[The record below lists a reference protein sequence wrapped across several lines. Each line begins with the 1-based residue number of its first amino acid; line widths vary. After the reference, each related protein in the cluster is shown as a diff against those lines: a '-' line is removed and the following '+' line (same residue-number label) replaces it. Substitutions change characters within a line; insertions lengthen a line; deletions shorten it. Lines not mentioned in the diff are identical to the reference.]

1 MKRKYLFVIIILTLL
16 LFAAIVVAALVHK
29 DSITK
34 QNNLYATIGQQNS
47 KITELNNAIT
57 ELSRTTTIYRTT
69 RDIKSNEVLTVND
82 IEEIQ
87 VGVNMAAGYTT
98 KLEELI
104 GMTATCDIGKN
115 EVLYG
120 SMVYPVEM
128 RSDYR
133 TLDVLCDRQPIGF
146 SKGDTVDVRITFPN
160 GQDFLLLSKK
170 LVDDVYGKAVRIVVD
185 EKDILIYKSAEADW
199 ARFYKNGT
207 PGSSVQIYCTTYIA
221 AGAQDASKQYYP
233 IQVKLP
239 DKETTEGSTLWVA
252 LNNYNLTEA
261 DLNDWLQVDRLEF
274 ENALT
279 AYDYYWNDNVTYN
292 VTYYTRTDEMLG
304 MATWVGAETETAM
317 FTCFAGDDEDYEYNI
332 QLAFGK
338 EALDNSD
345 GLSKIVAKR
354 VDKQFMYD
362 HEGGAA
368 AVSEA
373 KVIRDNMYI
382 EASNAYA
389 ERRTAMI
396 QARADAKLEYERKLN
411 QGLVVLPWNDSM
423 FDEEQWESDYSS
435 GVLDYIK
442 QKEEQEAEDAKKN
455 DKNMNDVIVVE

>member
-1 MKRKYLFVIIILTLL
+1 MKKKYLTAIIVLTIL
-16 LFAAIVVAALVHK
+16 LFAAIVVAALIHK
-29 DSITK
+29 DSVNK
-34 QNNLYATIGQQNS
+34 QNNLYATIGQQNA

-57 ELSRTTTIYRTT
+57 ELSRTTTVYRTN
-69 RDIKSNEVLTVND
+69 RDIKSNEVLTADD

-87 VGVNMAAGYTT
+87 VGVNMAAGYST

-104 GMTATCDIGKN
+104 GMTAMCDIGKN
-115 EVLYG
+115 EVLY
-120 SMVYPVEM
+120 STMVYPVEL

-207 PGSSVQIYCTTYIA
+207 AGSSVQIYCTTYVA
-221 AGAQDASKQYYP
+221 AGSQDANKQYYP

-239 DKETTEGSTLWVA
+239 DKQTTEGSTLWVA

-279 AYDYYWNDNVTYN
+279 AYDFYWNDNITYDVTYH
-292 VTYYTRTDEMLG
+292 TRTDEMLG
-304 MATWVGAETETAM
+304 LSTWVGSEQTKAQ
-317 FTCFAGDDEDYEYNI
+317 FTCFAGDEEAYDYNI
-332 QLAFGK
+332 ELAFGK
-338 EALDNSD
+338 AALNNSD
-345 GLSKIVAKR
+345 GLSKVVAKEIR
-354 VDKQFMYD
+354 REFMYD
-362 HEGGAA
+362 HEGGAK
-368 AVSEA
+368 AVSDA
-373 KVIRDNMYI
+373 KIQRDNMYI
-382 EASNAYA
+382 DASNAFA

-396 QARADAKLEYERKLN
+396 KAREDAKYEYNQKLE

-423 FDEEQWESDYSS
+423 FDEAQWESDFSS
-435 GVLDYIK
+435 GVLDYVK
-442 QKEEQEAEDAKKN
+442 AREEEDKKKN
-455 DKNMNDVIVVE
+455 EEDQYTVPVISVQ

>member
-1 MKRKYLFVIIILTLL
+1 MKKKYLTAIIVLAVM
-16 LFAAIVVAALVHK
+16 LFAAIVTAALIHK
-29 DSITK
+29 DSVDK
-34 QNNLYATIGQQNS
+34 QNNLYATIGQQNA

-57 ELSRTTTIYRTT
+57 EMSRTTTIYRTT
-69 RDIKSNEVLTVND
+69 RDIKSNEVLTSDD

-87 VGVNMAAGYTT
+87 VGVNLAAGYSTT
-98 KLEELI
+98 LDELI
-104 GMTATCDIGKN
+104 GMTAMNDIGKN

-120 SMVYPVEM
+120 TMVYPVEL

-170 LVDDVYGKAVRIVVD
+170 LVADVYGNAVRIVVD

-221 AGAQDASKQYYP
+221 AGSQDASKQYYP

-279 AYDYYWNDNVTYN
+279 AYDYYWNDNVTYE
-292 VTYYTRTDEMLG
+292 VTLHTRTHEMLG
-304 MATWVGAETETAM
+304 LATWVGAETETAT
-317 FTCFAGDDEDYEYNI
+317 FTCFAGDEEAYEHNLV
-332 QLAFGK
+332 LAFGK
-338 EALDNSD
+338 TAVKNEDN
-345 GLSKIVAKR
+345 LSKIVAEEIDR
-354 VDKQFMYD
+354 TFMYD
-362 HEGGAA
+362 HEGGAK

-373 KVIRDNMYI
+373 KITRDNMYI
-382 EASNAYA
+382 DASNDYA
-389 ERRTAMI
+389 QRRTAMI
-396 QARADAKLEYERKLN
+396 QARLDAKEAYEAKLE

-423 FDEEQWESDYSS
+423 FDEAQWESDYSS
-435 GVLDYIK
+435 GVLEYVK
-442 QKEEQEAEDAKKN
+442 QKEKEEEEKIDPSEKAPI
-455 DKNMNDVIVVE
+455 IVQ

>member
-1 MKRKYLFVIIILTLL
+1 MKKKYLTAIIVLAVL
-16 LFAAIVVAALVHK
+16 LFAAIVAAALIHK
-29 DSITK
+29 DSVNK
-34 QNNLYATIGQQNS
+34 QNNLYATIGQQNA

-57 ELSRTTTIYRTT
+57 EMSRTTTIYRTT
-69 RDIKSNEVLTVND
+69 RDVKSNEVLTSED

-87 VGVNMAAGYTT
+87 VGVNLAAGYSTT
-98 KLEELI
+98 LDELI
-104 GMTATCDIGKN
+104 GMTAMNDIGKN
-115 EVLYG
+115 EVLY
-120 SMVYPVEM
+120 STMVYPVEL

-170 LVDDVYGKAVRIVVD
+170 LVDDVYGNAVRIVVD

-221 AGAQDASKQYYP
+221 AGSQDASKQYYP

-292 VTYYTRTDEMLG
+292 VTLHTRTNEMYGL
-304 MATWVGAETETAM
+304 ATWVGAETEEAT
-317 FTCFAGDDEDYEYNI
+317 FTCFAGDDEAYERNLI
-332 QLAFGK
+332 LAFGK
-338 EALDNSD
+338 RAVEEDNN
-345 GLSKIVAKR
+345 LSKIVAQEIDR
-354 VDKQFMYD
+354 TFMYD

-373 KVIRDNMYI
+373 KIQRDNMYI
-382 EASNAYA
+382 DASNAYA

-396 QARADAKLEYERKLN
+396 QARLDAKAEYEAKLE

-423 FDEEQWESDYSS
+423 FDEAQWESDYSS
-435 GVLDYIK
+435 GVLEYVEQQK
-442 QKEEQEAEDAKKN
+442 KEEEEAVDPSAK
-455 DKNMNDVIVVE
+455 VPIIVQ

>member
-1 MKRKYLFVIIILTLL
+1 MKKKYLYGIIVLALF
-16 LFAAIVVAALVHK
+16 LFAAIVIAALIYK

-34 QNNLYATIGQQNS
+34 QNALNETIGQQNAT
-47 KITELNNAIT
+47 IQTLNGAIA
-57 ELSRTTTIYRTT
+57 ELSATTTVYRTK
-69 RDIKSNEVLTVND
+69 RAIKSNEVLTPDD

-87 VGVNMAAGYTT
+87 VGVNMAAGYST
-98 KLEELI
+98 KLEDLI
-104 GMTATCDIGKN
+104 GMTAMNDIGKN
-115 EVLYG
+115 EVLYAP
-120 SMVYPVEM
+120 MVYPVEM

-146 SKGDTVDVRITFPN
+146 SRGDTVDVRITFPN

-170 LVDDVYGKAVRIVVD
+170 LVDDVYGNAVRIVVD

-207 PGSSVQIYCTTYIA
+207 PGSSVQIYCTTYLA
-221 AGAQDASKQYYP
+221 AGSQAASKQYYP

-279 AYDYYWNDNVTYN
+279 AYDYYWNDNITYAVTYL
-292 VTYYTRTDEMLG
+292 TRTDEMLG
-304 MATWVGAETETAM
+304 LATWVGAEQVSAE
-317 FTCFAGDDEDYEYNI
+317 FTCFAGDESAYKHNI
-332 QLAFGK
+332 ELAFGK
-338 EALDNSD
+338 EALRTED
-345 GLSKIVAKR
+345 GLSKITAR
-354 VDKQFMYD
+354 EINRDFMYD
-362 HEGGAA
+362 HEGGAK

-373 KVIRDNMYI
+373 KIQRDNMYI
-382 EASNAYA
+382 AANNAYA
-389 ERRTAMI
+389 ERRMAMI
-396 QARADAKLEYERKLN
+396 QARADAQLEYEQKLE

-423 FDEEQWESDYSS
+423 FDEARWEEDYSS
-435 GVLDYIK
+435 GVLEYLK
-442 QKEEQEAEDAKKN
+442 AKEEEEKELAEQEKN
-455 DKNMNDVIVVE
+455 EIPVLIVE

>member
-1 MKRKYLFVIIILTLL
+1 MKKKFLAAIIVLTVL
-16 LFAAIVVAALVHK
+16 LFGAIVVAALIHK
-29 DSITK
+29 DSVNK
-34 QNNLYATIGQQNS
+34 QNALYETISQQNT

-57 ELSRTTTIYRTT
+57 ELSQTTTVYRTS
-69 RDIKSNEVLTVND
+69 RAIKSNEVLSAAD

-87 VGVNMAAGYTT
+87 VGVNMAAGYST
-98 KLEELI
+98 KLEDLI
-104 GMTATCDIGKN
+104 GMTAMNDIGKN
-115 EVLYG
+115 EVLYAP
-120 SMVYPVEM
+120 MVYPVEM

-170 LVDDVYGKAVRIVVD
+170 LVDDVYGNAVRIVVD

-207 PGSSVQIYCTTYIA
+207 PGSSVQIYCTTYLA
-221 AGAQDASKQYYP
+221 AGSQDASKQYYP

-279 AYDYYWNDNVTYN
+279 AYDYYWNDNVTYD

-304 MATWVGAETETAM
+304 FATWVGAETEHAT
-317 FTCFAGDDEDYEYNI
+317 FTCFAGDEEAYEYNI
-332 QLAFGK
+332 RLAFGK

-345 GLSKIVAKR
+345 GLSKIVAKQ
-354 VDKQFMYD
+354 VDKEFIYD
-362 HEGGAA
+362 HEGGAK

-373 KVIRDNMYI
+373 KINRDNMYI
-382 EASNAYA
+382 DASNDYA

-396 QARADAKLEYERKLN
+396 QARADAKLAYEEKLN
-411 QGLVVLPWNDSM
+411 QGLVFVPWNDSM
-423 FDEEQWESDYSS
+423 FDEAQWESDYSS
-435 GVLDYIK
+435 GVLEFVK
-442 QKEEQEAEDAKKN
+442 AKEEENKKN
-455 DKNMNDVIVVE
+455 EKDKENETPVIIVQ

>member
-1 MKRKYLFVIIILTLL
+1 MKKKYLIAIIVLAVM
-16 LFAAIVVAALVHK
+16 LFAAIVAAALIHK
-29 DSITK
+29 DSVKK
-34 QNNLYATIGQQNS
+34 QNALYSTIGQQNAT
-47 KITELNNAIT
+47 ITELNNAIT
-57 ELSRTTTIYRTT
+57 EMSRTTTIYRTT
-69 RDIKSNEVLTVND
+69 RDIKSNEVLTPDD

-87 VGVNMAAGYTT
+87 VGVNMAAGYST
-98 KLEELI
+98 KLEELV
-104 GMTATCDIGKN
+104 GMTAMNDIGKN
-115 EVLYG
+115 EVLY
-120 SMVYPVEM
+120 STMVYPVEL

-170 LVDDVYGKAVRIVVD
+170 LVNDVYGNAVRIVVD

-207 PGSSVQIYCTTYIA
+207 PGSSVQIYCTTYVA
-221 AGAQDASKQYYP
+221 AGSQEANKQYYP

-261 DLNDWLQVDRLEF
+261 DLNDWLQVDRLAF

-279 AYDYYWNDNVTYN
+279 AYDFYWNDNITYD

-304 MATWVGAETETAM
+304 KATWIGAETVNAQ
-317 FTCFAGDDEDYEYNI
+317 FTCFAGDEAAYEHNI
-332 QLAFGK
+332 ELAFGK
-338 EALDNSD
+338 QALNTSN
-345 GLSKIVAKR
+345 GLSKIVAKETKR
-354 VDKQFMYD
+354 DFVYD
-362 HEGGAA
+362 HEGGAS
-368 AVSEA
+368 AVSKA
-373 KVIRDNMYI
+373 KIDRDNMYI
-382 EASNAYA
+382 AASNAYA

-396 QARADAKLEYERKLN
+396 KARADAKMVYEEKLN

-423 FDEEQWESDYSS
+423 FDEAQWESDYSS
-435 GVLDYIK
+435 GVLEYVK
-442 QKEEQEAEDAKKN
+442 AKEEEDKKKEEEN
-455 DKNMNDVIVVE
+455 SNMREPIVIQ